1 MDKFH
6 MSFSY
11 NPFPETNIPALPNHA
26 AIIVVGGGG
35 GGAHMAYNS
44 LLEIGD
50 RASWSSAPAE
60 RISRLQE

>member
-1 MDKFH
+1 

-35 GGAHMAYNS
+35 EALIWLITRSWKSAIAHRGVQHQ
-44 LLEIGD
+44 LKE
-50 RASWSSAPAE
+50 
-60 RISRLQE
+60 